1 MCATRAGL
9 SEMDASFQALLVRG
23 SEERQR
29 GIDETPLFV
38 TALGRAGGGDPA
50 PKDET

>member
-23 SEERQR
+23 SEER

-38 TALGRAGGGDPA
+38 TALGRRGRWGPGT
-50 PKDET
+50 ER